1 MWKGAGKGE
10 EAEEEEGEERERRGW
25 MCPLVV
31 ACTTIQIRP
40 ATAAAA
46 KWNSGRGTRPPMT
59 FGHLY
64 LSHSQLH
71 SQLLPLFL
79 KTPYLDSDSA
89 AHTKQTASVPL
100 LPNSHTRG
108 VVGTPR
114 SLPSRPHLFL
124 PHVAQLALELVGE
137 KLLLSLYLYRE
148 LLLLLLQHHQPL
160 QQFVRRALLV
170 RLGLAHL
177 RR

>member
-1 MWKGAGKGE
+1 
-10 EAEEEEGEERERRGW
+10 
-25 MCPLVV
+25 
-31 ACTTIQIRP
+31 
-40 ATAAAA
+40 
-46 KWNSGRGTRPPMT
+46 MT
-59 FGHLY
+59 FCHLY
-64 LSHSQLH
+64 LSHSLLH
-71 SQLLPLFL
+71 SQPLPLFL

-89 AHTKQTASVPL
+89 AHTEQTASVSL
-100 LPNSHTRG
+100 LPNNHTRG